1 MSRYAWVT
9 LVMRDELYAC
19 GALVLGQSLRRA
31 GTQADLV
38 CMVTDDIPADVTSAL
53 GEVWDHVVCVPR
65 LEARRPVQQRRQVR
79 FGAAYSPWLQSC
91 LTKFCCLQMTRYSKV
106 VFLDADMLCVAAALS
121 PLVPSPSPSPPPS
134 PSTRADE
141 GEEHGVSH
149 GGAEQSEAPVNTRL
163 AGNLIRRKGEKE
175 ENESGGEEE
184 EGEEEKEGEE
194 KGKDE
199 GEEEGGEASGLEPAS
214 EPHELSPPS
223 SPPSSSSSSAPV
235 GGREG
240 VSGQGRAQGGG
251 DCEGGRGGGRGRAP
265 LPHPPCESVDS
276 LFALRAPAGI
286 LDLYRSDVELNGRR
300 HGCVV
305 PPADVKRALEGNY
318 YAMRGKGVGGEGKE
332 RRGEGRRG
340 DGKPRM
346 CALAAARWDICFAR
360 SLALTLPAPIS
371 GAQLSCAAQMSA
383 HEHV

>member
-1 MSRYAWVT
+1 MPAKDGSTCRAASFRTATLVRRQWPPEAFDFAFAPEATRGCVTVTIAPRNCAARSGCATFGCKVCDCLRPDDSKRTSETSAERGFPRKFLMSRYAWVT

-199 GEEEGGEASGLEPAS
+199 DWQ
-214 EPHELSPPS
+214 
-223 SPPSSSSSSAPV
+223 
-235 GGREG
+235 R
-240 VSGQGRAQGGG
+240 QMFCR
-251 DCEGGRGGGRGRAP
+251 
-265 LPHPPCESVDS
+265 
-276 LFALRAPAGI
+276 
-286 LDLYRSDVELNGRR
+286 
-300 HGCVV
+300 
-305 PPADVKRALEGNY
+305 
-318 YAMRGKGVGGEGKE
+318 
-332 RRGEGRRG
+332 
-340 DGKPRM
+340 DG
-346 CALAAARWDICFAR
+346 
-360 SLALTLPAPIS
+360 
-371 GAQLSCAAQMSA
+371 
-383 HEHV
+383 